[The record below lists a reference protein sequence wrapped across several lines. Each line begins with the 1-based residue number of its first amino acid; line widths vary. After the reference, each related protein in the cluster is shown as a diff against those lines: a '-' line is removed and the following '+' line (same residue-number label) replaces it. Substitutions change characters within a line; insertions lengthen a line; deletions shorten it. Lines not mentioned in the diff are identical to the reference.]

1 MALKKIEQ
9 YTQDNIATE
18 INEKSKTFPLV
29 TASHK
34 ATKYYFNEI
43 HRKRRSDICHS
54 LGKSYKSYIILN
66 SSGHSLFDEETM
78 KRMNQDVVARVINL
92 GAKHFANPKKL
103 RSLSLDPKV
112 QESILI
118 EKQQSTLK

>member
-18 INEKSKTFPLV
+18 INEKSKIFPLF

-54 LGKSYKSYIILN
+54 LGKSYKSYVILN

-78 KRMNQDVVARVINL
+78 KRMNQDVARVINL

-103 RSLSLDPKV
+103 RSLSLDPKDE
-112 QESILI
+112 ESILI